1 LFEREVLLQVTQ
13 HITIGRPVNVV
24 FDYLAQPET
33 AMKWQGRVIDSKKLT
48 DGPPSVNM
56 KAKVVQ
62 TLAGQ
67 EVTFVFRTTSYIPN
81 RVLAFTT
88 ESGPTEINGMV
99 ECKQVE
105 NYTHVTFT
113 LTAHLSGFL
122 QLLGPTLKTLIK
134 NEMQNDTQRLKSI
147 LEGPR
152 NEYTPTSTT

>member
-1 LFEREVLLQVTQ
+1 MQVTQ

-33 AMKWQGRVIDSKKLT
+33 AMEWQGRVIDSKKLT

-67 EVTFVFRTTSYIPN
+67 EATFVFRTTSYIPN
-81 RVLAFTT
+81 KVLAFTT
-88 ESGPTEINGMV
+88 ESGPTDINGIV
-99 ECKQVE
+99 ECEQVE
-105 NYTHVTFT
+105 NSTHVTFS
-113 LTAHLSGFL
+113 LTTHLSGFL
-122 QLLGPTLKTLIK
+122 QLVGPTLKHLIK
-134 NEMQNDTQRLKSI
+134 TEMQNDIQRLKSI
-147 LEGPR
+147 LEAPR